1 MLGSDPLGKNI
12 AETNAKNTSF
22 GSAIADRR
30 GEFCRLGREINK
42 GLKLE
47 PSTLNHSK
55 YFAEIRLYLLV
66 GQSFMTKEFTIQNIY
81 SKLYATLCA
90 NIINITK
97 P

>member
-22 GSAIADRR
+22 GSAIADCR

-66 GQSFMTKEFTIQNIY
+66 GQVS
-81 SKLYATLCA
+81 
-90 NIINITK
+90 
-97 P
+97 